1 MSQAL
6 SLARRDQ
13 DVEYEIEERARLC
26 GARYDPPV
34 EGETLQVSPCENLLV
49 NEHLNE

>member
-1 MSQAL
+1 MDCNNFRLVIQAL

-13 DVEYEIEERARLC
+13 DVEFEIEERAKLC

-34 EGETLQVSPCENLLV
+34 EGETLQV
-49 NEHLNE
+49 